1 MNAPEVYVKEDR
13 PGEFVA
19 WERHPV
25 PGGVD
30 MPLVCRASK
39 ETALQAAREHLRSR
53 GGSAFKA
60 ERSVVGA

>member
-1 MNAPEVYVKEDR
+1 VSAPEVYVKEDR

-30 MPLVCRASK
+30 MPLVCRPSK
-39 ETALQAAREHLRSR
+39 ESALKAAREHLRSR
-53 GGSAFKA
+53 GGSVFKA